1 MAHSLPFITKEKS
14 DYCAMEEKIEGSNME
29 SKAGSTKKSGINP
42 KVFIIG
48 LPLFIVQLVVVYF
61 ITANILLNKHT
72 ANQVSAAEENTSA
85 GENKGENKTE
95 TPKESFG
102 KFIYT
107 MEDVIVNPTG
117 TSGQRLMLASVNIDV
132 VSDEQLKFLKER
144 EPIVKDLIIST
155 ISSKTIAQLGQIGFK
170 DTLKVELSGS
180 IKSKFPS
187 VKINDIYFSKY
198 IMQ

>member
-1 MAHSLPFITKEKS
+1 MAHSLPFITKVKT
-14 DYCAMEEKIEGSNME
+14 DYSVMEEKIEGSNVE
-29 SKAGSTKKSGINP
+29 SKAGSAKKSGINP

-61 ITANILLNKHT
+61 ITANILMNKHNS
-72 ANQVSAAEENTSA
+72 NQVSAAENT
-85 GENKGENKTE
+85 GTEENKGENKSE
-95 TPKESFG
+95 APKESFG

-155 ISSKTIAQLGQIGFK
+155 ISSKTIVQLGQIGFK
-170 DTLKVELSGS
+170 DSLKVELSGS

>member
-1 MAHSLPFITKEKS
+1 
-14 DYCAMEEKIEGSNME
+14 MEEKIEGSGIE
-29 SKAGSTKKSGINP
+29 SKTGSAKKTGINP

-48 LPLFIVQLVVVYF
+48 LPVFILQLVVVYF
-61 ITANILLNKHT
+61 ITANILMNKHT
-72 ANQVSAAEENTSA
+72 ANQVSAAEENTGA
-85 GENKGENKTE
+85 QENKENKTE
-95 TPKESFG
+95 APKESFG

-132 VSDEQLKFLKER
+132 VSDEQLKYLKER

-170 DTLKVELSGS
+170 DSLKTELSGS
-180 IKSKFPS
+180 IKKKFPTIK
-187 VKINDIYFSKY
+187 VNDIYFSKY